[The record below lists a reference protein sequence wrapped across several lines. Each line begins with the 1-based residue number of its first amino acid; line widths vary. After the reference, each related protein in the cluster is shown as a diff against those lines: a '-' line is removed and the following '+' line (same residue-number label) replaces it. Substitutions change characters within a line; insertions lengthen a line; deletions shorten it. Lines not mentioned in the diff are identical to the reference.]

1 MKAKAFLRG
10 KCIMKEAFQETRKS
24 SNKKPKPAPKET
36 SKRQTKAELSRNKET
51 IKTRAKNK

>member
-1 MKAKAFLRG
+1 MKAKAVLRG
-10 KCIMKEAFQETRKS
+10 KCIMKAFQETRKS
-24 SNKKPKPAPKET
+24 SNRKPKLAPKET